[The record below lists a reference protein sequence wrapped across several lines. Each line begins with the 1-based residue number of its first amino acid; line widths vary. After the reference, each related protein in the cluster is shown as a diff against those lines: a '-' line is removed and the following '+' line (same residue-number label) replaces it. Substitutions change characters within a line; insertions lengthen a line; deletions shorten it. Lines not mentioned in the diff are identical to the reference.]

1 MFTHL
6 FGFEL
11 RYWLRGAMLWIF
23 LVVMAVLF
31 FSAVATD
38 KVQVGGGLENTYK
51 NAPFVIEN
59 FYAVAGILSILM
71 TTAFVNQAAA
81 RDYAYGTHQI
91 VFSTP
96 LRKLDFL
103 LGRYLASALISVIPC
118 LGVSLG
124 ILFAK
129 YMPWIDAER
138 WGPVNWQA
146 HLAGI
151 FVIALPN
158 TLFVAA
164 IIFTVAALTR
174 STITSFVAALGLMV
188 AYGVSQALTS
198 DMKNET
204 LAMLSDPFAGN
215 TFSLMTKYW
224 TVADKN
230 IRVLGFT
237 GMMLYNRLL
246 WLGISAL
253 VFLFGCVRFQF
264 AEKNRRS
271 WRNKNI
277 PAEPTALSSSVAL
290 PTATYST
297 GFSAQI
303 QQFFGATRDEMR
315 GLIKSVSFIVITIAA
330 LLNTIPSLILSANEG
345 YGNSSLPVTYRML
358 EMVAGSLYLFLI
370 IMISYYAGVLV
381 WRERDARVD
390 EVYDA
395 LPHPNW
401 VSYAAKFVALAAAV
415 MLIELVAMLAA
426 IAVQAS
432 FGYHRFQIGFYISE
446 LFGIDL
452 SLFLALAF
460 LAYFIHVLSPNK
472 YIGYF
477 AFVTFLIANQFVW
490 RPLGVGTRLVKFG
503 SRPGIVYSDLY
514 QRAPFMQGW
523 SWFTL
528 YWGLFCLL
536 LAAASI
542 VLWQRGRETGW
553 RKRFFNARL
562 RTGAVA
568 PLALLV
574 ATLFSATGG
583 WIYYNTKVVNRLL
596 PESDQEKL
604 QADYEKAY
612 KQYSGLPQPRVLK
625 VSYNIEIYPAVRN
638 IVMRGDQEITNT
650 THAPIRQLHVTLAN
664 MYDTDIQLEGA
675 TVEKDDTR
683 LLYRVYQLAKPLAP
697 GEHRPMRFTVR
708 SINRGFEN
716 QVTNQELVQNGTFFN
731 NQIAPQIGYQ
741 TGRELTDRNDRKK
754 YGLPEWNLMPVLE
767 RNCAEHCRDTYL
779 SNNSDWVDVDT
790 IIGTS
795 EDQIA
800 VAPGSLLKDWTENG
814 RHYYHYQLDHKS
826 ANFYSFISA
835 RYQVQRDDWNGVK
848 LEVYY
853 DREHPWNVP
862 KMLRSMRKS
871 LEYYSANFGP
881 YPHQQARIIE
891 FPRVARFAQAFPGT
905 MPYSEGIGFIANL
918 KDADDIDMVFY
929 VTAHEMGHQW
939 WAHQVLGANMEGATL
954 LSETLAQYSAL
965 MVMEK
970 EYGRDMM
977 RKFLQYEMDNY
988 LRSRGRELLK
998 ERPLLRVEAN
1008 QGYIHYRKGSV
1019 VMYYLREMIGEDAV
1033 NRALRKVVQQYAYAD
1048 PPYPTAYALE
1058 DALKVETP
1066 ANLQYLYEDLFDNIT
1081 LFSNRTLSAQASKRT
1096 DGKYD
1101 VTIQVETKKLRADST
1116 GVENEVPVND
1126 FIEIGAFAKPT
1137 KGKKYG
1143 KTLYRE
1149 RVHMDSGRKTY
1160 TFSVAELPEK
1170 AGIDP
1175 FALLIDRIPDD
1186 NLKAVRTP

>member
-1 MFTHL
+1 MFTH
-6 FGFEL
+6 FFSFEI
-11 RYWLRGAMLWIF
+11 RYWLRGTMLWIF
-23 LVVMAVLF
+23 LLVMAVLF

-38 KVQVGGGLENTYK
+38 KVTVGGGLENTYK
-51 NAPFVIEN
+51 NAPYVIEN

-71 TTAFVNQAAA
+71 TTAFVNLAAA

-91 VFSTP
+91 LFSTP
-96 LRKLDFL
+96 LKKMDFL
-103 LGRYLASALISVIPC
+103 LGRYLASALISLIPC

-124 ILFAK
+124 ILLAK
-129 YMPWIDAER
+129 YMPWIDPER

-146 HLAGI
+146 HLSGI
-151 FVIALPN
+151 LVIALPN

-164 IIFTVAALTR
+164 IIFAIAALTR
-174 STITSFVAALGLMV
+174 STITSFVGALVLIV
-188 AYGVSQALTS
+188 AYGISQALTS

-204 LAMLSDPFAGN
+204 LAMLLDPFGGN

-224 TVADKN
+224 TVAEKN
-230 IRVLGFT
+230 TRVLGLS
-237 GMMLYNRLL
+237 GMMLWNRLL
-246 WLGISAL
+246 WLSVSAL
-253 VFLFGCVRFQF
+253 VLAFACVRFQF
-264 AEKNRRS
+264 TESSGRR
-271 WRNKNI
+271 WRKKKI
-277 PAEPTALSSSVAL
+277 APEAEPVVSAGVL
-290 PTATYST
+290 PAATYSSDF
-297 GFSAQI
+297 GAQVR
-303 QQFFGATRDEMR
+303 QFLGATRSELR
-315 GLIKSVSFIVITIAA
+315 GLIKSTSFIVITLAA

-345 YGNSSLPVTYRML
+345 YGNSSLPVTYRVL
-358 EMVAGSLYLFLI
+358 EVIAGTLYFFLI
-370 IMISYYAGVLV
+370 ILITYYAGVLV

-401 VSYAAKFVALAAAV
+401 VSYTAKFIALAAAI
-415 MLIELVAMLAA
+415 MLIELVAMLSG
-426 IAVQAS
+426 IAVQAWWS
-432 FGYHRFQIGFYISE
+432 YHRFQLGFYVSE

-460 LAYFIHVLSPNK
+460 LAYFIHVLAPNK

-477 AFVTFLIANQFVW
+477 AFIVFLIVNAFAW
-490 RPLGVGTRLVKFG
+490 RPLGIATKLVRFG

-514 QRAPFMQGW
+514 RRAPFLPAW

-528 YWGLFCLL
+528 YWGLFCLI
-536 LAAASI
+536 LAVASI
-542 VLWQRGRETGW
+542 ILWQRGRETGW
-553 RKRFFNARL
+553 RQRLFNARL
-562 RTGAVA
+562 RTGSIT
-568 PLALLV
+568 PLALLL
-574 ATLFSATGG
+574 ATLFAGSGG
-583 WIYYNTKVVNRLL
+583 WIYYNTKMINRLV
-596 PESDQEKL
+596 PEVDQEKL
-604 QADYEKAY
+604 QSEFEKTYKKYE
-612 KQYSGLPQPRVLK
+612 GLPQPRVLNIQ
-625 VSYNIEIYPAVRN
+625 YNIEIYPETRN
-638 IVMRGDQEITNT
+638 MTMRGDQEIVNESN
-650 THAPIRQLHVTLAN
+650 APIAQMHVTVADQ
-664 MYDTDIQLEGA
+664 YDTDIQLDSA
-675 TVEKDDTR
+675 TLSTNDTR
-683 LLYRVYQLAKPLAP
+683 LYYRIYQLSPPLQPA
-697 GEHRPMRFTVR
+697 EHRHMRFTVR
-708 SINRGFEN
+708 SKTRGFEN
-716 QVTNQELVQNGTFFN
+716 EVTDRQLVQNGTFFN
-731 NQIAPQIGYQ
+731 NTIAPQIGYQ
-741 TGRELTDRNDRKK
+741 PARELTDRNDRKK
-754 YGLPEWNLMPVLE
+754 YGLPEWNLMPELE
-767 RNCAEHCRDTYL
+767 RNCTAHCGNTYL

-790 IIGTS
+790 VISTS
-795 EDQIA
+795 ADQIA
-800 VAPGSLLKDWTENG
+800 IAPGSLLKEWSENG

-835 RYQVQRDDWNGVK
+835 RYQVQRDEWNGVK

-881 YPHQQARIIE
+881 YPHKEARILE

-918 KDADDIDMVFY
+918 KDPDDIDMVFY

-939 WAHQVLGANMEGATL
+939 WAHQVLGANMQGATL

-1019 VMYYLREMIGEDAV
+1019 VMYYLKEMIGEDAV
-1033 NRALRKVVQQYAYAD
+1033 NRALRKVVQQYGYAD
-1048 PPYPTAYALE
+1048 PPYPTSYVLV
-1058 DALKVETP
+1058 DALKAETP
-1066 ANLQYLYEDLFDNIT
+1066 ANLQYLYQDLFDNIT
-1081 LFSNRTLSAQASKRT
+1081 LFSNRTLSAKAAKRA
-1096 DGKYD
+1096 DGNYD
-1101 VTIQVETKKLRADST
+1101 VTIEVETKKLRADST

-1126 FIEIGAFAKPT
+1126 FIEIGAFAKPD

-1149 RVHMDSGRKTY
+1149 RVHMGTGRRTY
-1160 TFSVAELPEK
+1160 TFLVAAQPDK

-1186 NLKAVRTP
+1186 NMKSVSTK